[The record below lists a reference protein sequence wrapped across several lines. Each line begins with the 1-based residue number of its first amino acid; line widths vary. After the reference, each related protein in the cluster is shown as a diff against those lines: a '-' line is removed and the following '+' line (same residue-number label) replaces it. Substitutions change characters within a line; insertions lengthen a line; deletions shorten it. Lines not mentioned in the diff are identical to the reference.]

1 MINFFKKTFFIIIT
15 SSLTLIVFLA
25 FSLFIY
31 AAFFFEQPNV
41 KTQVTE
47 NKIIE
52 SEEAS
57 SPSVEKIEATSSI
70 ETVEPTPSTEKVEPT
85 KEIVEDK
92 VIQDEIGIK
101 DALYATIGNRAITK
115 SDIVN
120 EIKIILIL
128 SNKSFSED
136 GREAIQTFATQSITK
151 RIIKEI
157 EIEKYKS
164 LTFSLRDLENE
175 LQKLAN
181 NLNVDLDTFKNTFA
195 ANKINFADVSSRIQT
210 ELLWNSLIFELYKE
224 RLVINLDEIDDQ
236 LKLIQNKKEIEEYLI
251 SEIMIKPVS
260 KDKLKSAIKETINK
274 IKSDGFKEVAMNLS
288 ITETA
293 VKGGDLGW
301 INENNIA
308 QKLRSTITNTAVGN
322 VSEPVLL
329 PQGIL
334 FFKIR
339 DKRKIK
345 TNIDMDDLKNEL
357 ANAEKTK
364 ILNMYSLSHYDALKR
379 AIAIKYY

>member
-1 MINFFKKTFFIIIT
+1 M
-15 SSLTLIVFLA
+15 
-25 FSLFIY
+25 
-31 AAFFFEQPNV
+31 
-41 KTQVTE
+41 
-47 NKIIE
+47 
-52 SEEAS
+52 
-57 SPSVEKIEATSSI
+57 
-70 ETVEPTPSTEKVEPT
+70 
-85 KEIVEDK
+85 
-92 VIQDEIGIK
+92 
-101 DALYATIGNRAITK
+101 
-115 SDIVN
+115 
-120 EIKIILIL
+120 
-128 SNKSFSED
+128 
-136 GREAIQTFATQSITK
+136 
-151 RIIKEI
+151 
-157 EIEKYKS
+157 
-164 LTFSLRDLENE
+164 
-175 LQKLAN
+175 
-181 NLNVDLDTFKNTFA
+181 
-195 ANKINFADVSSRIQT
+195 
-210 ELLWNSLIFELYKE
+210 IFELYKE

-345 TNIDMDDLKNEL
+345 TNIDMDDLSFTSKN
-357 ANAEKTK
+357 K
-364 ILNMYSLSHYDALKR
+364 IDSRVAKIRYMSK
-379 AIAIKYY
+379 